1 MSVSTPQPLPTRR
14 ERPFDPPDEYRLLR
28 EEDPVSRLSFPDG
41 TVGWLLTRHEDV
53 RALLSDQRF
62 SSDRLRA
69 SSPVRAFP
77 IRPGE
82 PAFRAGSFISM
93 DAPEHTRYRKIL
105 TRWFTTRR
113 MRELMPRIEQI
124 VAEHLDAMERTGPPA
139 DLVPAFALPI
149 PSLVICELL
158 GVPYEDRA
166 AFQSWTG
173 TLLRIDA
180 DKEVIFEA
188 RDAIWGYIRELVDR
202 KRREPDDALLSSLV
216 HDPDDSLTAEELTGV
231 GLLLLVAG
239 HETTANM
246 LALGTFTLL
255 TRPEQLRTLRE
266 RPELIDGA
274 VEELLRYLS
283 IVQYGLVRVAREDL
297 VIGGHRVRAGETVVA
312 ALSAANRDP
321 EHYPEPDRLDIT
333 RPPSQ
338 HVAFGHGFHQC
349 LGQQLA
355 RAEMKVAY
363 PALFS
368 RFPDL
373 RLAVP
378 PEEVPLRDDMVIYGV
393 YRLPLTW

>member
-1 MSVSTPQPLPTRR
+1 MSVTSPRSLPTRR
-14 ERPFDPPDEYRLLR
+14 QRPFDPPDEYRLLR
-28 EEDPVSRLSFPDG
+28 EEEPVSRLAFPDG
-41 TVGWLLTRHEDV
+41 KVGWLLTRHEDV
-53 RALLSDQRF
+53 RALLVDQRF
-62 SSDRLRA
+62 SSNRLRT

-77 IRPGE
+77 VRPGE
-82 PAFRAGSFISM
+82 PPFRAGSFIGM
-93 DAPEHTRYRKIL
+93 DAPEHTRYRRLL

-113 MRELMPRIEQI
+113 MRELTPRIEWI
-124 VAEHLDAMERTGPPA
+124 VTEHLDAMEHSGPPA
-139 DLVPAFALPI
+139 DLVTAFALPI

-166 AFQSWTG
+166 AFQGWSR
-173 TLLRIDA
+173 TLLSVGKDQESVFA
-180 DKEVIFEA
+180 A
-188 RDAIWGYIRELVDR
+188 RDALWAYVRDLVDR
-202 KRREPDDALLSSLV
+202 KRREPDDALISSLL
-216 HDPDDSLTAEELTGV
+216 HDPGNWLTDDELTGV
-231 GLLLLVAG
+231 ALLLLVAG

-255 TRPEQLRTLRE
+255 TRPDQLRALRE

-283 IVQYGLVRVAREDL
+283 IVQFGLVRVAREDV
-297 VIGGHRVRAGETVVA
+297 VIAGRLIHEGETVVA

-321 EHYPEPDRLDIT
+321 DQYADPDRLDI
-333 RPPSQ
+333 RRQPAQ

-368 RFPDL
+368 RFPTL

-378 PEEVPLRDDMVIYGV
+378 PEEVPLRHDMFIYGV
-393 YRLPLTW
+393 HRLPLAW

>member
-1 MSVSTPQPLPTRR
+1 MSVTSPPSLPTRR
-14 ERPFDPPDEYRLLR
+14 ERPFDPPNEYRLLR
-28 EEDPVSRLSFPDG
+28 EEDPVSRLAFPDG
-41 TVGWLLTRHEDV
+41 KVGWLLTRHEDV

-62 SSDRLRA
+62 SSNRLRA
-69 SSPVRAFP
+69 SSPVRSFP
-77 IRPGE
+77 VRPGE
-82 PAFRAGSFISM
+82 PVFRAGSFIGM
-93 DAPEHTRYRKIL
+93 DAPEHTRYRRIL

-113 MRELMPRIEQI
+113 MRELTPRIERI
-124 VAEHLDAMERTGPPA
+124 VTEHLDAMERTGPPC

-166 AFQSWTG
+166 AFQGWTG
-173 TLLRIDA
+173 TLLRIGA
-180 DKEVIFEA
+180 DEKDVFTA
-188 RDAIWGYIRELVDR
+188 RDELWAYIRGLVER
-202 KRREPDDALLSSLV
+202 KRDEPDDALISSLI
-216 HDPDDSLTAEELTGV
+216 HDPESSLTVDELTGV

-255 TRPEQLRTLRE
+255 TRPDQLRALRE
-266 RPELIDGA
+266 SPELIDGA

-297 VIGGHRVRAGETVVA
+297 EIAGQRVRAGETVVA
-312 ALSAANRDP
+312 SLSAANRDP
-321 EHYPEPDRLDIT
+321 EHYPDPDRLDIT

-363 PALFS
+363 PALFR
-368 RFPDL
+368 RFPAL

-393 YRLPLTW
+393 YHLPLTW

>member
-41 TVGWLLTRHEDV
+41 KVGWLLTRHEDV

-82 PAFRAGSFISM
+82 PAFRAGSFIGM
-93 DAPEHTRYRKIL
+93 DAPEHTRYRRIL

-113 MRELMPRIEQI
+113 MRELTPRIEQI
-124 VAEHLDAMERTGPPA
+124 VAGHLDAMERTGPPA

-180 DKEVIFEA
+180 DKEVIYEA
-188 RDAIWGYIRELVDR
+188 RDAIWDYIRDLVDR

-297 VIGGHRVRAGETVVA
+297 VIAGHRVRAGETVVA

-321 EHYPEPDRLDIT
+321 EHYPDPDRLDIT

-363 PALFS
+363 PALFT